1 MKFSVNAKN
10 FLDAIIPVLDVSQ
23 KGGRKDFDGVDR
35 INISVD
41 GDDITVSAYNGN
53 MAVSG
58 KLNDLNVDDLNVK
71 FEDDGEVSVNTNH
84 LKDTLLSFPE
94 DEDVIFDLVSSDSSK
109 ELKIISAS
117 DNDQYQTII
126 CFDSLIDLP
135 EASENIKNSIKVNR
149 DVFSSS
155 VNKIKFSFGY
165 EQEKDR
171 FLYWVMRASVKP
183 KSLRFVSGTG
193 GLFSI
198 LDVEGDCFS
207 SDAKEDF
214 DILFRNEHMPV
225 VLNILSKSKKDMITI
240 EETDKDDNYQIIV
253 DSGLFNVTLVGI
265 NTDIEWID
273 ENKLLDT
280 EYAYKVVTSIE
291 DWAYACKGV
300 SATHTK
306 EMIKEKRMHKSRF
319 KVDVDKKVLEVK
331 AEETLKSYRKIKII
345 DSSSPDGE
353 NECLS
358 STYTNYIQ
366 PIPECWEKDGNIQIE
381 FCGESGRKPILVY
394 FNASDTVAKGST
406 LKKTNASTGFA
417 EKFAIILVQLSS

>member
-41 GDDITVSAYNGN
+41 DEDITVSSYNGN
-53 MAVSG
+53 MAVRG
-58 KLNDLNVDDLNVK
+58 KLNDLNVDDLNVE
-71 FEDDGEVSVNTNH
+71 FDDEGEVSVNTNH
-84 LKDTLLSFPE
+84 LRDTLLSFPG
-94 DEDVIFDLVSSDSSK
+94 DENVIFDLVSVDGSK

-126 CFDSLIDLP
+126 CFDELIELP
-135 EASENIKNSIKVNR
+135 EVADKIKNNIKVSR

-155 VNKIKFSFGY
+155 VNKIKFAFGY

-171 FLYWVMRASVKP
+171 FLYWVMRATNKP
-183 KSLRFVSGTG
+183 KNLRFVSGTG

-207 SDAKEDF
+207 SDSTDDF

-240 EETDKDDNYQIIV
+240 KETDKNDNYQIII
-253 DSGLFNVTLVGI
+253 DSGLFNITLVGI
-265 NTDIEWID
+265 NTDVEWID
-273 ENKLLDT
+273 ENKLLDSD
-280 EYAYKVVTSIE
+280 YSYRVVTSIE

-306 EMIKEKRMHKSRF
+306 EMIREKRMHKSRF
-319 KVDVDKKVLEVK
+319 NLDIGEKVLQVK
-331 AEETLKSYRKIKII
+331 AEETLKSYRKIKVI

-353 NECLS
+353 NICLS

-366 PIPECWEKDGNIQIE
+366 PIPECWEKEGNIQIE

-406 LKKTNASTGFA
+406 LCKTNVSTGFS